1 MDKYTDINNILS
13 SIESGELKTPNAFSM
28 LKKYIITDNHRLDD
42 KFIYNICLSYR
53 HDFGLLNDEDK
64 KLIEF
69 EAKEWIRAILNNLPY
84 A

>member
-1 MDKYTDINNILS
+1 
-13 SIESGELKTPNAFSM
+13 M